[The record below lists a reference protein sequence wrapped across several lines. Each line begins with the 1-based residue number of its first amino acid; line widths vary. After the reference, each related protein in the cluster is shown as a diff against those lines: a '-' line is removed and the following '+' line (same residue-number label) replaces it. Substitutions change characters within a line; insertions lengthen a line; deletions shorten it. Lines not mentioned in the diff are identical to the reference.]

1 MTQAELEK
9 VSGLLQEA
17 GIRKEFWAVVGDEVV
32 VDQYYI
38 NLGSVT
44 DLANKTPQEVATQ
57 ITQYYDD
64 NRKTLR

>member
-32 VDQYYI
+32 VDQYI

-44 DLANKTPQEVATQ
+44 DLANKTPQEVTTQ